1 MTIQYSKRNKF
12 DQMAWQNQAQ
22 YAFKILTT
30 NCGIGVQLNSQE
42 MAPST
47 NASYLKVAKQMQ
59 APRPGE
65 RVVQENA
72 LKPQDRL

>member
-1 MTIQYSKRNKF
+1 
-12 DQMAWQNQAQ
+12 MAWQNQAQ
-22 YAFKILTT
+22 YSFKISTT
-30 NCGIGVQLNSQE
+30 NIVIGVQSNPQE
-42 MAPST
+42 MAPSA
-47 NASYLKVAKQMQ
+47 NASYQIVAKQMQ

>member
-1 MTIQYSKRNKF
+1 M
-12 DQMAWQNQAQ
+12 QAPRLGERVVQ
-22 YAFKILTT
+22 DNDLK
-30 NCGIGVQLNSQE
+30 QLNSQE
-42 MAPST
+42 MVPSA

-65 RVVQENA
+65 RVVQDNA

>member
-1 MTIQYSKRNKF
+1 MTNIV
-12 DQMAWQNQAQ
+12 
-22 YAFKILTT
+22 
-30 NCGIGVQLNSQE
+30 IGVQLNSQE
-42 MAPST
+42 MAPSA

-72 LKPQDRL
+72 SNPQIDFDLECLNYHNRVFSK

>member
-1 MTIQYSKRNKF
+1 MQYSRRNRF
-12 DQMAWQNQAQ
+12 DQTAWQNQAQ
-22 YAFKILTT
+22 YSFKILTT
-30 NCGIGVQLNSQE
+30 NIVIGVQSNFQE
-42 MAPST
+42 MVPSA

-59 APRPGE
+59 APRLGE

>member
-1 MTIQYSKRNKF
+1 MQYSKRNRF
-12 DQMAWQNQAQ
+12 DQTAWQNQAHQ
-22 YAFKILTT
+22 YSFKNFTT
-30 NCGIGVQLNSQE
+30 NIGIGVQSNSQE
-42 MAPST
+42 MAPSA
-47 NASYLKVAKQMQ
+47 NASYKKVAKQMQ